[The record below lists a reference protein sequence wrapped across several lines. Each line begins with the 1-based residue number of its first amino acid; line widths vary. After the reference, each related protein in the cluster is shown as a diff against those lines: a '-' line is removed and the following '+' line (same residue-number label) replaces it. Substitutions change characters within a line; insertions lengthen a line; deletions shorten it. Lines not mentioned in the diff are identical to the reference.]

1 MQPFNALD
9 RPNMT
14 AFLVAD
20 STPGQYGRLIEYQLP
35 RGSQI
40 DGTGQVGQRIDQDD
54 EISSQF
60 SLWRGQ
66 GSTVLLGDMIVLPVE
81 ESILY
86 VQPVYLEAEGINGGL
101 PEFRRVVAVFGD
113 RIEWAE
119 TLDEALAEVFQVD
132 PSGDLPVPEG
142 GGEGDTELDGLPE
155 TVEELISQAAL
166 ALEDANRALADGDLG
181 AYQLLV
187 DRAATFLEEA
197 QRITNAAA
205 APVPEEDTTSTTVV
219 DGEARGAGIG
229 LG

>member
-1 MQPFNALD
+1 
-9 RPNMT
+9 
-14 AFLVAD
+14 
-20 STPGQYGRLIEYQLP
+20 
-35 RGSQI
+35 
-40 DGTGQVGQRIDQDD
+40 
-54 EISSQF
+54 
-60 SLWRGQ
+60 
-66 GSTVLLGDMIVLPVE
+66 MIVLPVE